1 MLFPK
6 SLRGRFFASL
16 VIASAA
22 AAIIVAAASWSLG
35 RRWATAQMHQRFA
48 SIESALEHTSFPLTP
63 AVLETLSKLSGTHWV
78 TLAERG
84 RLLASTLPEA
94 ARLPETLPETLGGSA
109 FDRLKEISSAAND
122 GDRDVPTVPQPITI
136 GNRTYY
142 PFAVPRPERQ
152 SRGVDASRVVVLFDK
167 DQIDASARRA
177 AVLPLATGLSTVAL
191 IGAIVVV
198 AGSRLIGRLRRL
210 ERQVDRIAAGDFDSS
225 LQDIRDD
232 EVGRL
237 AAAIHTMGGQLKQ
250 LWRTVNQQ
258 QGAKLLHQISGGMA
272 HSLRN
277 TMTGA
282 RMALELYGEGDA
294 KPEEIRVAL
303 RQIEIAE
310 DYVARLLTLT
320 SVDRRSSRPQ
330 RLRACLEDVESTH
343 RPIARH
349 LRVGWDW
356 QLEPGLETRR
366 VAEGT
371 AFSAALSNL
380 VHNALQAGDRVWVT
394 ARMIDHSTCAVGVAD
409 NGPGIDAAIAETLF
423 DPFVTSKPEGMGLGL
438 AVAKRVVEQLG
449 GRIRWSREG
458 DRTVFEMTVQTVD
471 GEDDDP
477 AVPAETHPA
486 ADSLD
491 ST

>member
-6 SLRGRFFASL
+6 SLRARFFASI
-16 VIASAA
+16 VVASAA
-22 AAIIVAAASWSLG
+22 AAIIVAAASWSFG
-35 RRWATAQMHQRFA
+35 RRWAMTQLHQRFA
-48 SIESALEHTSFPLTP
+48 SIESALEQTSFPLTP
-63 AVLETLSKLSGTHWV
+63 AVLETLSQLSGTHWV
-78 TLAERG
+78 TLADDG
-84 RLLASTLPEA
+84 RLLASTLPAA
-94 ARLPETLPETLGGSA
+94 ARLRETSDAVDLG
-109 FDRLKEISSAAND
+109 RLKQVSPAAGD
-122 GDRDVPTVPQPITI
+122 GGRDEAVVPQAITL

-142 PFAVPRPERQ
+142 PFAVPRQQRQ
-152 SRGVDASRVVVLFDK
+152 TRQVRANRVVVLFDK
-167 DQIDASARRA
+167 AQIDASARRA
-177 AVLPLATGLSTVAL
+177 AVLPLATGLSTVAA
-191 IGAIVVV
+191 IGAIVVL

-210 ERQVDRIAAGDFDSS
+210 ERQVDQIAAGDFDST

-237 AAAIHTMGGQLKQ
+237 ATAINTMAGQLKQ

-272 HSLRN
+272 HQLRN

-282 RMALELYGEGDA
+282 RMALELYGEGES

-320 SVDRRSSRPQ
+320 SGDRRSGEPQ
-330 RLRACLEDVESTH
+330 RLAACLRDVESTH
-343 RPIARH
+343 RPIAKH

-356 QLEPGLETRR
+356 ELGPGLEGRS
-366 VAEGT
+366 VADGT

-380 VHNALQAGDRVWVT
+380 VHNALQAGDHVGVT
-394 ARMIDHSTCAVGVAD
+394 ARMTDRSTCSVVVAD

-438 AVAKRVVEQLG
+438 AVVKRVADQLG
-449 GRIRWSREG
+449 GQVRWSRAE
-458 DRTVFEMTVQTVD
+458 DRTVFEMVVQTVD
-471 GEDDDP
+471 AEDAP
-477 AVPAETHPA
+477 AVPTPTPRAT
-486 ADSLD
+486 DSLD
-491 ST
+491 TP